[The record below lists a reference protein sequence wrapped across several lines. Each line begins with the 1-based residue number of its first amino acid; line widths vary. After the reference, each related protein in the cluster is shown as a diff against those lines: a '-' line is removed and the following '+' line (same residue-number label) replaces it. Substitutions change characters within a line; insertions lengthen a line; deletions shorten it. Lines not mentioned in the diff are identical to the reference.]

1 MSTQTITA
9 TKVNGYSICWNEIFG
24 GYDVTHPEIG
34 FCGYFNTEADAIEY
48 CEKG

>member
-1 MSTQTITA
+1 MKMEI
-9 TKVNGYSICWNEIFG
+9 NGYTISGNDIFG

-34 FCGYFNTEADAIEY
+34 QCGYFDSVADAMEY